1 MDRKDEGEEDD
12 DEEEQAHERPV
23 LLDLRRGRLDDRPPG
38 VEPASLVLGTRE
50 A

>member
-12 DEEEQAHERPV
+12 DEEEQAHKWPV
-23 LLDLRRGRLDDRPPG
+23 LLDLSRRGLNDRPPG
-38 VEPASLVLGTRE
+38 VEPASFVLRTRE